1 MADAFFEPL
10 GDNRFRSTEHT
21 AGPWQAESQHL
32 GPPSALLT
40 RELERVPAHEPAA
53 IARIT
58 VEILGPVPVAELEV
72 NASIE
77 RPGKSVELLAGEIRA
92 LGRTVVRGRAWRM
105 IHTDTT
111 AVATPAGEPLAPPAA
126 GRPIGR
132 PPGWGAGFLDA
143 MEWRVLRGAFDE
155 RGPATVWARQ
165 GVELVA
171 GEEPTG
177 LQRLL
182 VVADSGNGVSNLLD
196 APQWWFINTELT
208 VHLHRMP
215 AGEWIGLD
223 AHTVIGPH
231 GVGTALSTLH
241 DHTGPVAAGAQALLV
256 RPR

>member
-10 GDNRFRSTEHT
+10 GGNRFHSTEHT
-21 AGPWQAESQHL
+21 TGPWQAESQHL

-40 RELERVPAHEPAA
+40 RGLERLPAHEPAT

-58 VEILGPVPVAELEV
+58 IEILGPVPVAELEV
-72 NASIE
+72 NASID

-111 AVATPAGEPLAPPAA
+111 AVATPAGEPLAPPSA

-143 MEWRVLRGAFDE
+143 MEWRALRGAFDE

-165 GVELVA
+165 GVDLVA

-177 LQRLL
+177 LQRL
-182 VVADSGNGVSNLLD
+182 VVHQYRADR
-196 APQWWFINTELT
+196 APAPHAGRRVDRARRAHRDRPGRRRHRT
-208 VHLHRMP
+208 VHAARPHRP
-215 AGEWIGLD
+215 GRGRRPGASGPPSVGASRSIKVGKNGSGSTIG
-223 AHTVIGPH
+223 
-231 GVGTALSTLH
+231 
-241 DHTGPVAAGAQALLV
+241 
-256 RPR
+256 